1 MKKLINYFAIV
12 VLLIMA
18 SGCGNGYSSRMI
30 TRADS
35 LMEAN
40 QDSARA
46 ALVMLDSLRPQ
57 YQYMSKKEQMY
68 YELIY
73 AKGMNKGYVVFK
85 TDSVMKRVVD
95 YYKTH
100 GSAEE
105 QMMAHYLLGCA
116 YRDMEDMPAALE
128 NYLDATEC
136 ADTVTNKAFLAR
148 IYGQI
153 GNLYLNQLMP
163 KNAISAFSNAQ
174 RYAWE
179 ANDTLTSIIAK
190 ENQINAFAQLDD
202 LNQMIRI
209 NDEVYKNYMEYGYKR
224 EAARCLGNVLEA
236 LVLTKQYA
244 KARKSMD
251 IYERESGYFDGK
263 EIPSISYSSY
273 FYAKSMY
280 CMAVCPDSARYYLQ
294 KCATYAHNTFGKFNS
309 AYAWYQYY
317 HKIGNKDSLQKY
329 ADLYMDYSTQ
339 LSRSSESDNI
349 QKMNALYNYNRWKVE
364 AKNSEQEAVNKSYM
378 NRFLIILLLV
388 VLLAFV
394 ITGIFYNKYSKKKEQ
409 LNEEEMNIL
418 KLQVIKRREEL
429 RAEKRKLNNLEK
441 ENSEKTDEI
450 QKMEARILDLQ
461 EEIEALNC
469 DFENDEIVELCENRQ
484 SLRAIFIKFSQ
495 LAEHKRIPTRKQ
507 WEVFDEAFEA
517 LFPGYV
523 KILEKYNPLTE
534 RELHLCMLIWLGFAP
549 KQLAILL
556 DTTGPNVGNMRKRL
570 GLKVFG
576 EDMGTSE
583 FDKMIRGIQYEGYV
597 D

>member
-1 MKKLINYFAIV
+1 MKKLINYFVIV

-57 YQYMSKKEQMY
+57 YQYMNKKEQMY

-153 GNLYLNQLMP
+153 GNLYLRQMMP
-163 KNAISAFSNAQ
+163 KNAISTFHKAQ
-174 RYAWE
+174 CYAWE

-190 ENQINAFAQLDD
+190 ENQINAYAQLDD

-209 NDEVYKNYMEYGYKR
+209 SDEVYKNYLEHGYKR
-224 EAARCLGNVLEA
+224 EAARSLGNVLEA

-244 KARKSMD
+244 KARKCMD

-273 FYAKSMY
+273 FYTKSMY

-294 KCATYAHNTFGKFNS
+294 KCASSAHNIFSKFNS
-309 AYAWYQYY
+309 AYGWYQYY

-329 ADLYMDYSTQ
+329 ADLYMGYSTQ
-339 LSRSSESDNI
+339 LSRRSESDNI

-364 AKNSEQEAVNKSYM
+364 ARNSEQEAILRNYI
-378 NRFLIILLLV
+378 NIFLFILLLV
-388 VLLAFV
+388 VILAFV

-418 KLQVIKRREEL
+418 KLQVIKRREEI
-429 RAEKRKLNNLEK
+429 RTEKRKLNELEK
-441 ENSEKTDEI
+441 KNSEKTDEI
-450 QKMEARILDLQ
+450 KKMEARILGLQ

-469 DFENDEIVELCENRQ
+469 DFENDDMVELCEKRQ

-495 LAEHKRIPTRKQ
+495 LAEHKKFPTRKQ
-507 WEVFDEAFEA
+507 WEVFDGAFEA
-517 LFPGYV
+517 LFPGYIQ
-523 KILEKYNPLTE
+523 ILEKYNQLTE

-549 KQLAILL
+549 KQLGVLL
-556 DTTGPNVGNMRKRL
+556 DTTGPNIGNLRKRL

-576 EDMGTSE
+576 EDMGASE